1 MSTDTSLSAEEV
13 LRTYSLRFK
22 IEVGFKSAI
31 HTLGTYS
38 YRFWMKEMKKTRY
51 GDGTKYLHKET
62 EKYRESYL
70 KKLKAFHVYIQIGL
84 IAQGL
89 MQYLSMKFPEQILR
103 SQGGWIRAI
112 RPCVLPSEWV
122 VSMSLRNCFDFLLV
136 KNNYPNF
143 EKFLKE
149 KTNIFKKFKYQD
161 TG

>member
-1 MSTDTSLSAEEV
+1 MERKTEKVLVRTLKLLKRGFGEV
-13 LRTYSLRFK
+13 LFVLRRKYSGQYSLRFK

-112 RPCVLPSEWV
+112 RPGVLPSEWV
-122 VSMSLRNCFDFLLV
+122 VSMSS
-136 KNNYPNF
+136 
-143 EKFLKE
+143 
-149 KTNIFKKFKYQD
+149 
-161 TG
+161 